1 MENLECKVSY
11 TRLVKIDN
19 EFTDECI
26 FNGAETQFIRKLVS
40 EMTANET
47 WQDVTGIESGKPDKL
62 LDTATVSGLSMYSTF
77 KAPVGEV
84 TFNFTAND
92 QSWRLVLTSDSY

>member
-11 TRLVKIDN
+11 TRLVKIAN
-19 EFTDECI
+19 EFTECI

-92 QSWRLVLTSDSY
+92 QSWRLVLSSDSY

>member
-11 TRLVKIDN
+11 TRLIKIAN
-19 EFTDECI
+19 EFNECI
-26 FNGAETQFIRKLVS
+26 FNGADTQFIRKLVS
-40 EMTANET
+40 EMTVSET
-47 WQDVTGIESGKPDKL
+47 WQDVTGIESGKPNKL
-62 LDTATVSGLSMYSTF
+62 RDTARVSGLSMYSSF